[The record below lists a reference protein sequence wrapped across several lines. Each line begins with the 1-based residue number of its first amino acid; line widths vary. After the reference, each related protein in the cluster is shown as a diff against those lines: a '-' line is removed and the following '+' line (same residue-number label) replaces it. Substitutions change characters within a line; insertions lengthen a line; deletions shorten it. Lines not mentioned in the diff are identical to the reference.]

1 MRSDWLFCI
10 FYKSSNYISFRG
22 YELPGRKLAT
32 CIRGDVSAFRDH
44 RFVLIMQLSS
54 ERKKTLFCYTK
65 KELLWLTCS
74 VREAHRSSCSALPY
88 LCFLRYSLTP
98 RRNTS
103 SPRNKFIIRSR
114 NAPTQSISLLNIE
127 EVLQFK
133 TLIIQNFYKQD
144 RQEGICRNQNKKYF
158 LCAFLYWTMKRYSYL
173 YFPLIC

>member
-1 MRSDWLFCI
+1 M
-10 FYKSSNYISFRG
+10 
-22 YELPGRKLAT
+22 PGRKLAA
-32 CIRGDVSAFRDH
+32 CMREGCVRLQRLPFCADSAAIIR
-44 RFVLIMQLSS
+44 
-54 ERKKTLFCYTK
+54 EEKTLFCYTK

-114 NAPTQSISLLNIE
+114 NAPTQSISLLNIK
-127 EVLQFK
+127 EVIQFK

-144 RQEGICRNQNKKYF
+144 REKGKCRNQNKKYF
-158 LCAFLYWTMKRYSYL
+158 FTLNYEKILLLVLSINLLKH
-173 YFPLIC
+173 